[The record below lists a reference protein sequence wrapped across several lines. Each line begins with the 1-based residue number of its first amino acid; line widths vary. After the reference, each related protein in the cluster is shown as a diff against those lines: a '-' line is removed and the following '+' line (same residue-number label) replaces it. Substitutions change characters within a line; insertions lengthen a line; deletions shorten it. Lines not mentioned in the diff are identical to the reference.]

1 MHHFRQKVEMDK
13 VWNGLGFS
21 LILLTGGFIMKTM
34 SEKQLYRKY
43 GPAWKKDGE
52 FFAQWR
58 TREGLTKT
66 FVSDKIGISRSTLT
80 KFEAG
85 YYVRN
90 RRLIE
95 KSYSML
101 QENHNLLRI
110 IRKHEFNQIEGIQVT
125 VQYNNGQ
132 KAMILQGSSL
142 KPAI

>member
-13 VWNGLGFS
+13 DWNDLVFS
-21 LILLTGGFIMKTM
+21 LILLTGGSVMKTM

-58 TREGLTKT
+58 TSEGLTKT
-66 FVSDKIGISRSTLT
+66 FVADKIGISRSTLT

-95 KSYSML
+95 KSCSML

-110 IRKHEFNQIEGIQVT
+110 IRKHEFNQIAGIQVT